1 MSVLSEV
8 LVKMAASESLL
19 IYRMKGD
26 EYALL
31 ALDVSGN
38 IIQNAK
44 QLYKNIRVR
53 IDKAID
59 ERGYDVF
66 FNVSAGACSFDSQVD
81 SFKDLSKKMR
91 FALHSAKLN
100 GKNRFEFYDEE
111 EYKTYLKKLQIQDEL
126 RKCVN
131 DNYKGF

>member
-1 MSVLSEV
+1 MLIGIDNFREINEKYGIQAGDEVLSVLSEV

-100 GKNRFEFYDEE
+100 GKNR
-111 EYKTYLKKLQIQDEL
+111 I
-126 RKCVN
+126 
-131 DNYKGF
+131 

>member
-66 FNVSAGACSFDSQVD
+66 LMCRQAH
-81 SFKDLSKKMR
+81 
-91 FALHSAKLN
+91 AL
-100 GKNRFEFYDEE
+100 
-111 EYKTYLKKLQIQDEL
+111 
-126 RKCVN
+126 
-131 DNYKGF
+131 